1 MSKGNRGMKK
11 KNLDNAQSIKDGMQL
26 GYWWLIFICII
37 IVLCLLIIY
46 KLNLSIGFENVKE
59 QTKIT

>member
-1 MSKGNRGMKK
+1 MKK